1 VPCLRS
7 CSGGGMAAPEIECE
21 ACEGTGRC
29 EYEAIIGGVS
39 NQSPWQSY
47 RVYEAECHVCQ
58 GTGYTDA
65 EDK

>member
-1 VPCLRS
+1 MVS
-7 CSGGGMAAPEIECE
+7 DQKKECE